1 MAQIQQ
7 YLKME
12 SQEEKAFL
20 ILKHQRENEQKE
32 VLRKKMKEFD
42 NAKADKKYQKIES
55 NYSRY
60 KSLLIIL

>member
-1 MAQIQQ
+1 MSQIQQ

-20 ILKHQRENEQKE
+20 ILKNQRENEQKE

-42 NAKADKKYQKIES
+42 SAKQDKKYQTVES
-55 NYSRY
+55 SFKR
-60 KSLLIIL
+60 

>member
-1 MAQIQQ
+1 MSQIQQ

-42 NAKADKKYQKIES
+42 IAKLDKKYHNIES
-55 NYSRY
+55 NFSRY
-60 KSLLIIL
+60 YN